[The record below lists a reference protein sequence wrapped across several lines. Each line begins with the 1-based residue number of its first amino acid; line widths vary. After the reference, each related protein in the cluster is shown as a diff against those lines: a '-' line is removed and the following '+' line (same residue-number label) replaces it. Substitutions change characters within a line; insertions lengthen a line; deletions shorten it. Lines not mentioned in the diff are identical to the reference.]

1 MVHQQYSGF
10 ARESGRVMSISILI
24 MIITTMMMM
33 VIVESYDA
41 YEKDRVPHLLGAS
54 RYFRAMKERRVN
66 RGYVEQCRAT
76 NLRKEQLG
84 HVNVFAFLDPLWYY
98 SYRQVI
104 MLELLKKRLEK
115 SGFLD
120 ILFFVVMPPLNFPEE
135 SLENDAEIIAW
146 KEISNNI
153 PEYFLGVD
161 DTLFTEFAK
170 QKNGVTFLQD
180 TNELGIWESFRAA
193 KDEIVIIDRCGKLTY
208 QLIVPWSIL
217 YFPYAKA
224 AILSTY
230 KEDPCG
236 SCDDTPPTV
245 HNPFDQEE
253 YLLRNVNS
261 VEMKIDKN
269 LDTHTENTST
279 ASEAASTSF
288 EESKKIAK
296 DDKNRGTIIPPDLN
310 EKKVYSVTTEAS
322 TVQAITTESIKKDD
336 NVKENTT
343 FIDKNIKITPEV
355 PLEEEQVQI
364 PNTTSDFVTSKIS
377 TEAQD
382 YVSPNKQMN
391 GNNYDSLLL
400 VNNSST
406 NLTTNEE
413 YHHGKSDVNSE
424 ETKKGEEVNRDIE
437 HKELQI
443 EKNETIPLRI
453 ILYAPHLHEENGSL
467 NKYTHLVLRT
477 GNPDYHDHFHSQST
491 TSDQKSVILKESD
504 PMILNDKKLTEYVD
518 SINESPGLYGET
530 ADYWQSADTYELNT
544 DNENTEFPD
553 YDYATAE
560 ITGTNVN
567 DALDSES
574 NGPSDIDTIDSD
586 TSNKNTDKIDDVM
599 QRRLNEHY
607 NRLLTWIYYSL

>member
-1 MVHQQYSGF
+1 
-10 ARESGRVMSISILI
+10 
-24 MIITTMMMM
+24 MIIATMMMM

-41 YEKDRVPHLLGAS
+41 YEKDGVPHLLGAS

-84 HVNVFAFLDPLWYY
+84 HVNVFAFLDPSWYY

-115 SGFLD
+115 SGFSN
-120 ILFFVVMPPLNFPEE
+120 ILFFVVMPPLNFPED

-146 KEISNNI
+146 KEISNSI
-153 PEYFLGVD
+153 PEYFLSVD
-161 DTLFTEFAK
+161 DTLFNSFAK

-180 TNELGIWESFRAA
+180 TNELGIWESFHAA

-236 SCDDTPPTV
+236 SCDDTPSTV
-245 HNPFDQEE
+245 DNPFYYEE
-253 YLLRNVNS
+253 YLLKNVNS
-261 VEMKIDKN
+261 DEMKMNKN
-269 LDTHTENTST
+269 LDTHTESTST
-279 ASEAASTSF
+279 ASEAVTASS
-288 EESKKIAK
+288 EESKEIVKN
-296 DDKNRGTIIPPDLN
+296 DKNQSTIVPLDLN
-310 EKKVYSVTTEAS
+310 KKKMHDITTEAS
-322 TVQAITTESIKKDD
+322 TVQEITTESIQKDD

-343 FIDKNIKITPEV
+343 FIDKDIKITSEV
-355 PLEEEQVQI
+355 PMEQEVQI
-364 PNTTSDFVTSKIS
+364 SNTTSDFVTSNVS

-382 YVSPNKQMN
+382 CVPSSKQIN
-391 GNNYDSLLL
+391 GNNYDSFLV

-406 NLTTNEE
+406 NLTTNEK
-413 YHHGKSDVNSE
+413 YHHNKSDVNTE
-424 ETKKGEEVNRDIE
+424 ETKKEEEVNRDIE

-443 EKNETIPLRI
+443 EKNEAIPLRI
-453 ILYAPHLHEENGSL
+453 ILYAPHLHEENGTL

-491 TSDQKSVILKESD
+491 TSDQKSVVLKESD

-530 ADYWQSADTYELNT
+530 ADYWQSADTFELNA

-560 ITGTNVN
+560 ITESNIN

-574 NGPSDIDTIDSD
+574 NRPSDIDTIDSD
-586 TSNKNTDKIDDVM
+586 TNNKNTDKTDDVM
-599 QRRLNEHY
+599 RQRLNEHY
-607 NRLLTWIYYSL
+607 NRLLTWIYCSL